1 MVESPAEEARGF
13 VFAAGYAAPGARG
26 LYPLTITGESL
37 TAGPACAAYV
47 NVSAGTR
54 RPGSGLW
61 YFVDE
66 EAGRVVL
73 ADADADWR
81 EVASVSSG
89 GDGPCHLALDGSGR
103 LLAIANY
110 GSGTVAMYRIDAEGL
125 PSGPPAIHQNEGQGP
140 NVERQEGPHAHW
152 VGFAANGRL
161 YVADLGGDQVLAF
174 PTHSPTGALGEP
186 SIAYAAPPGSGPR
199 QLAFHPSL
207 PIAFLVSELASTL
220 TVLRKEESGA
230 LSAQRILSTL
240 PADAAPGSLGGAVAF
255 DAAGTRL
262 YVSNRGHDSVAS
274 FAIDPE
280 GEVTLLGHNPSG
292 GTSPRFLLL
301 LEDKLLV
308 AHEKTGGVTI
318 LPLDG
323 TGRPKPA
330 VGQADVPGAAF
341 LGVWR
346 P

>member
-1 MVESPAEEARGF
+1 M
-13 VFAAGYAAPGARG
+13 
-26 LYPLTITGESL
+26 
-37 TAGPACAAYV
+37 
-47 NVSAGTR
+47 
-54 RPGSGLW
+54 
-61 YFVDE
+61 
-66 EAGRVVL
+66 
-73 ADADADWR
+73 
-81 EVASVSSG
+81 
-89 GDGPCHLALDGSGR
+89 
-103 LLAIANY
+103 
-110 GSGTVAMYRIDAEGL
+110 
-125 PSGPPAIHQNEGQGP
+125 
-140 NVERQEGPHAHW
+140 
-152 VGFAANGRL
+152 
-161 YVADLGGDQVLAF
+161 
-174 PTHSPTGALGEP
+174 GEP

-199 QLAFHPSL
+199 QLAFHPTL

-220 TVLRKEESGA
+220 TVLVMKESDA

-240 PADAAPGSLGGAVAF
+240 PADAAPGSLGGAVAL

-280 GEVTLLGHNPSG
+280 GEVTLLGHTPSG

-323 TGRPKPA
+323 AGRPKSA
-330 VGQADVPGAAF
+330 VGRADVPGAAF